1 MRSTRIFL
9 AVICLGLLVTMQP
22 GCGTK
27 PKKKKSTEDNFQA
40 ATKIVDA
47 RRRANRMLEIAQQQK
62 DQGKVGDASKSVG
75 SGIDAARKVED
86 LYERCRI
93 LNKAIYIYNGI
104 GYGHRIDE
112 PLKDVARVVEEIEDL
127 ANRIEIGA
135 QLVEIYKKFMDKNST
150 SELYLEDCEKWAAEI
165 ESLDGGV
172 RALMVIA
179 YYCHRLDYEDERD
192 RLVTAALEKATAVED
207 ARAQAD
213 MYGELGTR
221 LLRLNREDQAGEA
234 FAIAE
239 EGANAVEE
247 NLSRAYALLDL
258 AQRLKASG
266 DGTGSSRLLDAAE
279 KIAEGESEGAISRE
293 LLDKIRA
300 QR

>member
-1 MRSTRIFL
+1 MRSIRVCL
-9 AVICLGLLVTMQP
+9 VMLCLGLLVAMQP
-22 GCGTK
+22 GCGAK
-27 PKKKKSTEDNFQA
+27 PKKKKSAKDNFQA
-40 ATKIVDA
+40 AAKIADA

-75 SGIDAARKVED
+75 AGIDAAGKVKD

-93 LNKAIYIYNGI
+93 LNRAIYIYNGI

-112 PLKDVARVVEEIEDL
+112 PLKAVAGVVEEIEDL

-135 QLVEIYKKFMDKNST
+135 QLAEIYKKFMDKNST

-179 YYCHRLDYEDERD
+179 YYCQRLDYEEERD

-221 LLRLNREDQAGEA
+221 LRRLNREDQAGEA

-247 NLSRAYALLDL
+247 DLSRAYALLDL

-266 DGTGSSRLLDAAE
+266 DGTGSGRLLDAAE